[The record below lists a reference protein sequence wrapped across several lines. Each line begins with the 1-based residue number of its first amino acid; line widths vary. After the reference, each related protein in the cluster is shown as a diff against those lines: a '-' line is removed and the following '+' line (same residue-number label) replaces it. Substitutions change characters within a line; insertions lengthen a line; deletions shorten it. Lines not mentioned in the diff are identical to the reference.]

1 MDQRPQ
7 LPPQVLAALARD
19 DLGPKTLGLV
29 YSFTFL
35 ALICVALR
43 FFSRIKFTK
52 MLGLEDYFIGI
63 SAVRMILQVKGTNR
77 RLLKRAPG
85 LLYPLGRLPDQT
97 GAGGRWQAHSAR
109 PFAWNYREPESESN
123 LLYSFH

>member
-29 YSFTFL
+29 YSFTVL

-52 MLGLEDYFIGI
+52 MVGWEDYFIGI
-63 SAVRMILQVKGTNR
+63 SAVRMILQDK
-77 RLLKRAPG
+77 
-85 LLYPLGRLPDQT
+85 
-97 GAGGRWQAHSAR
+97 
-109 PFAWNYREPESESN
+109 
-123 LLYSFH
+123 